1 VSLASRASALAS
13 ASPTGKVAEALAAQ
27 HASGA
32 DLPRLRPELTIRK
45 LVHAGEVSWGVKNP
59 ETLKV
64 FNFDEGEWALISL
77 FDGTRTRSEI
87 QEAYNAEHPGGG
99 IPLATVLDFEETL
112 RKMELLEQKRAERN
126 LALLEKLR
134 NARKRKAEEKEEG
147 FNIFLIPFHVM
158 DPNRLLNRTVKYV
171 RWLWSPPVVAAGMV
185 VFLLTASVFVSRF
198 STIWTQTIELYH
210 FLGKPFWDFV
220 QFFLIMTAIGAV
232 HEFGHAFVIKI
243 YGGDVHDI
251 GFALFY
257 MTPAYY
263 CDSTDAYLFTNR
275 WHRLWVA
282 TGGIYVE
289 CYICAIATGLWVV
302 SYPDT
307 LVHELAYKTML
318 YTGVST
324 VFFNINPMVKTD
336 GYHVLSSFLDLPQLR
351 EESFQYLG
359 ALLQRYVLRL
369 PVEVPILS
377 RRKRRIYLIYAPLA
391 LAYTAMIMWLI
402 GQLFFNL
409 FRHLS
414 PELAGVLA
422 TITFVWVFRKR
433 MRVFIHVIRMFYL
446 DKKEYLV
453 SPKIRRRLLA
463 AAAVA
468 AVLLALPIF
477 REPISADVTLTPVRL
492 ARVEAPQAG
501 FVSRV
506 LVRENDAVRPG
517 QPMFAMTSPD
527 VQVAVAS
534 ASSRAEA
541 FAGAEAESRTEG
553 DTQGAYVAAEK
564 GRAAAASLTAAQGRA
579 RLLTLASP
587 ERGRVLTRRV
597 QDLQGRF
604 VEKGTLLAE
613 VGNVQALSASIP
625 VSERL
630 IADLDAGEAVSLRL
644 PSRPYSPVRG
654 TIVSVAQAAASY
666 GNPDGAV
673 RASLLPSD
681 VPGRFI
687 ALARFENS
695 GGDLLPGMTGEVRIY
710 TRRRSYLGR
719 VGRIVWRW
727 MRTVVW

>member
-1 VSLASRASALAS
+1 MSLASRASALAS

-32 DLPRLRPELTIRK
+32 DQPRLRPELTIRR

-87 QEAYNAEHPGGG
+87 QADYNAAHPGGG

-112 RKMELLEQKRAERN
+112 RKMELLEQKGAERN

-134 NARKRKAEEKEEG
+134 TARQRKAEEKEEG

-158 DPNRLLNRTVKYV
+158 DPNELLNKTVRWV
-171 RWLWSPPVVAAGMV
+171 RWLWSPPVVTAGIAI
-185 VFLLTASVFVSRF
+185 FLLTASVFVARF
-198 STIWTQTIELYH
+198 STIWTQTLELYH

-220 QFFLIMTAIGAV
+220 QFFVIMTAIGAV
-232 HEFGHAFVIKI
+232 HEFGHAFAIKI

-282 TGGIYVE
+282 LGGIYVE

-351 EESFQYLG
+351 EESFQYVG
-359 ALLQRYVLRL
+359 ALIQHYLLRL
-369 PVEVPILS
+369 PVEVPVLS

-402 GQLFFNL
+402 GQLFYNL
-409 FRHLS
+409 YGHLS
-414 PELAGVLA
+414 AELAGVLA
-422 TITFVWVFRKR
+422 TVTFVWVFRKR
-433 MRVFIHVIRMFYL
+433 ARVFTHTLRMFYL

-463 AAAVA
+463 AAALLLI
-468 AVLLALPIF
+468 LLALPIF
-477 REPISADVTLTPVRL
+477 REPVTADVTLAPARL
-492 ARVEAPQAG
+492 ARIEAPQAG

-506 LVRENDAVRPG
+506 LARENDPVRPG
-517 QPMFAMTSPD
+517 QPIFGMTSPE

-541 FAGAEAESRTEG
+541 YSGAEAVGRAEG
-553 DTQGAYVAAEK
+553 DTHAAFVAGEKARAAE
-564 GRAAAASLTAAQGRA
+564 ASLTAAEGRA
-579 RLLTLASP
+579 RLLTVTSP
-587 ERGRVLTRRV
+587 ERGRILTPRI
-597 QDLQGRF
+597 QDLEGRF

-613 VGNVQALSASIP
+613 VGSLQALSASIP

-630 IADLDAGEAVSLRL
+630 IGDVAPGQAVSLHL
-644 PSRPYSPVRG
+644 PSRPYSTVRG
-654 TIVSVAQAAASY
+654 EIVSVAPAAASY
-666 GNPDGAV
+666 GSPAAV

-681 VPGRFI
+681 VPDRFI
-687 ALARFENS
+687 AIARFPNS
-695 GGDLLPGMTGEVRIY
+695 GGDLIPGMAGEARIY

-719 VGRIVWRW
+719 AGRVVWHW